1 MESLITTL
9 LGTPWTWAGH
19 YGPGL
24 VCGIGDSTDWL
35 VTLTWTHSAFPPSAF
50 PPLEQGPWLVMDW
63 SVELGT
69 PWTWLPAALNS
80 RLLPGP
86 SGIRGSMGLGFVV
99 PPIPRTCS
107 LLSPSWMFNYT
118 TVSLLLDH
126 LPLPWA
132 WLCYHSRDLLACIW
146 NWALQGPWL
155 VCAIGTWLSATLHSD
170 SVSHRSQLSHGSPTA
185 LSSLTALLSQGTWSI
200 GGWAPHGPGQTGFQG
215 GLAGPLKGDV
225 LVSRSAL
232 SFLTAVSSLTALLSQ
247 GTWSIGGWA
256 PHGPGQ
262 TGFQGGL
269 AGPLKGDVL
278 VSRSAPSFLTALTAV
293 SSLTA
298 LLSQGTWSIGGW
310 APHGP
315 GQTGFQGGLAGPL
328 KGDVLVSR
336 SAPSFLTALTAVSS
350 LTALLSQG
358 TWSIGGWAPHGPGQT
373 GFQGGLAGPLKGD
386 VLVSRS
392 ALSFLI
398 ALTAVSSLT
407 ALLSQGTW
415 SIGGWA
421 PHGWTDWI
429 SGRSGWSTER

>member
-132 WLCYHSRDLLACIW
+132 WLCYQLPRRSLWTPCYLACR
-146 NWALQGPWL
+146 A
-155 VCAIGTWLSATLHSD
+155 VTLSGGSLSLYLHS
-170 SVSHRSQLSHGSPTA
+170 SC
-185 LSSLTALLSQGTWSI
+185 SSLALLC
-200 GGWAPHGPGQTGFQG
+200 
-215 GLAGPLKGDV
+215 
-225 LVSRSAL
+225 
-232 SFLTAVSSLTALLSQ
+232 
-247 GTWSIGGWA
+247 
-256 PHGPGQ
+256 
-262 TGFQGGL
+262 
-269 AGPLKGDVL
+269 
-278 VSRSAPSFLTALTAV
+278 FLTALYEFTPWTRNLLVPLEVGHGFFGPSLSHTHCYPGHSAV
-293 SSLTA
+293 
-298 LLSQGTWSIGGW
+298 
-310 APHGP
+310 
-315 GQTGFQGGLAGPL
+315 
-328 KGDVLVSR
+328 
-336 SAPSFLTALTAVSS
+336 
-350 LTALLSQG
+350 
-358 TWSIGGWAPHGPGQT
+358 
-373 GFQGGLAGPLKGD
+373 
-386 VLVSRS
+386 
-392 ALSFLI
+392 
-398 ALTAVSSLT
+398 
-407 ALLSQGTW
+407 
-415 SIGGWA
+415 
-421 PHGWTDWI
+421 
-429 SGRSGWSTER
+429 